1 MTSDTSQ
8 ETAVDQKLV
17 GISGWLILPAIGFV
31 LSLIITPINLIV
43 QAVQTESDSAAYFI
57 PSILVR
63 TGLYIWLWTIAI
75 SFFKKRSTAPR
86 SIIKFM
92 VVRICALLLLFGL
105 GFAVFSSDPSLGNE
119 LVIIGMLRSNNFIFQ
134 GIAAAIWIPYF
145 KVSKRVKAT
154 FVK

>member
-119 LVIIGMLRSNNFIFQ
+119 LVIICMLRSNNFIFQ